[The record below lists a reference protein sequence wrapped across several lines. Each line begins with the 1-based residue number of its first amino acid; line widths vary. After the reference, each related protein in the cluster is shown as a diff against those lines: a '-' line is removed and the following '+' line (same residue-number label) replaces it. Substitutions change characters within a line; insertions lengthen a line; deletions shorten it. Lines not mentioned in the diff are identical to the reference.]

1 MLCNEAARCSTSG
14 VKGYPLGMAL
24 AYAPTIYARV
34 LRHLFFENFPMNRRN
49 AFFLATCLGLGALAS
64 PVGAQQFP
72 SQSVRIIS
80 PFPAGSGPDVVARM
94 VGERLGAAWKQPIVI
109 DPRPGANGFIAVGAV
124 KQASATGYDLLL
136 ADVGHLAISPSL
148 FKKLPYDPKADFAP
162 VGGVYRT
169 SFFVVVGANSP
180 IKTAKDLIAVAAATP
195 GKITYGSNSIGG
207 PLHLGAA
214 QVEAASG
221 TKMLHVPY
229 KEISQ
234 LYAAVSTGEVDWAM
248 GSIASA
254 GPLLKAG
261 KLRFIA
267 IADDARA
274 PSMPNVPTLEESGGP
289 KGVKARTWVV
299 MMAPK
304 ATPAAVVDSLNK
316 SLNDVLAQPEI
327 AEKFA
332 NFGFVPYA
340 ITPATLGSLIDND
353 TVVYADMVKRT
364 GASAD

>member
-1 MLCNEAARCSTSG
+1 
-14 VKGYPLGMAL
+14 
-24 AYAPTIYARV
+24 
-34 LRHLFFENFPMNRRN
+34 MNRRN
-49 AFFLATCLGLGALAS
+49 AILLATCLSLGTSATS
-64 PVGAQQFP
+64 VGAQQFP

-94 VGERLGAAWKQPIVI
+94 VGERLGAAWKQPVVI

-124 KQASATGYDLLL
+124 KQAPATGYDLLL
-136 ADVGHLAISPSL
+136 ADVGHMAISPSL
-148 FKKLPYDPKADFAP
+148 FKKLPYDPKADFTP

-180 IKTAKDLIAVAAATP
+180 IKTAKDLIAAAATP
-195 GKITYGSNSIGG
+195 GKISYGSNSVGG

-274 PSMPNVPTLEESGGP
+274 PSMPSVPTLEESGGP

-299 MMAPK
+299 VMAPK
-304 ATPAAVVDSLNK
+304 ATPAAVVDNLNK
-316 SLNDVLAQPEI
+316 TLNEVLAQTEI
-327 AEKFA
+327 TEKFA
-332 NFGFVPYA
+332 NFGFVPYSISPSA
-340 ITPATLGSLIDND
+340 LGSLIESD

-364 GASAD
+364 GASSD